1 MSYSQL
7 RAHLNATDS
16 DGGVSHD
23 CLVDQNICARC
34 VCENNS
40 TRFDLWIHLNGR
52 VASLF
57 PHTHTHRQQQQVNP
71 ETWCRYLFPT
81 FLRSTHWRT
90 NRFNMLAFFRTQAAN
105 LFVCNNAAHTLGKF
119 DMRKKKNRVCG
130 ACCVYGIE
138 IEGSMENSRCLRKTT
153 TTIKYNSN
161 WVPKW
166 KLLSIVAAAAC

>member
-1 MSYSQL
+1 MPFRNVFVAIVYHTLCMSYSQL

-90 NRFNMLAFFRTQAAN
+90 NRFNMLAFFPNASSE
-105 LFVCNNAAHTLGKF
+105 FVCLQQRRSHTRQIRYAQKKTSCVWCVLCVWDRDRGIDGEQQMLAQNDDNNQ
-119 DMRKKKNRVCG
+119 
-130 ACCVYGIE
+130 I
-138 IEGSMENSRCLRKTT
+138 
-153 TTIKYNSN
+153 
-161 WVPKW
+161 
-166 KLLSIVAAAAC
+166 